1 MKKSIDIRRGRHCVF
16 ILHAHLVFVAKYRRK
31 VFTRET
37 LLELEKIFQKI
48 CSDFE
53 STLQEFNGEKDHV
66 HLLVNYPPKVSIS
79 KLVNSLKGASAR
91 QLRKKKYPTIEK
103 YLYGRHLWSPSYFA
117 SSCGGAP
124 LTVLKDYIDQQK
136 SPDCGAKSHLR

>member
-37 LLELEKIFQKI
+37 LLELEKIFKKI

-53 STLQEFNGEKDHV
+53 
-66 HLLVNYPPKVSIS
+66 
-79 KLVNSLKGASAR
+79 
-91 QLRKKKYPTIEK
+91 QLICAI
-103 YLYGRHLWSPSYFA
+103 H
-117 SSCGGAP
+117 P
-124 LTVLKDYIDQQK
+124 L
-136 SPDCGAKSHLR
+136 